1 MEAADEGDDYNEY
14 DDDNDDS
21 GNNNHYDSLITTKQW
36 KNKVENRNSFSEEK

>member
-21 GNNNHYDSLITTKQW
+21 GNNNHYDSLITTKLW
-36 KNKVENRNSFSEEK
+36 NNNVENRNSFSEEK